1 MFRTFKI
8 LALGLTLSACSEPG
22 STISASTGLESRR
35 EKAMSRPEEQ
45 SFDGWGPFVFGM
57 VFADALT
64 AYPGV
69 AWDAGAV
76 RKCRAEIGTRPCTLE
91 AADGLQL
98 PPLAGIAMR
107 PSLLFN
113 QPGKLAAIRLQ
124 NFLRGDIDLNRC
136 KSVHDRLRE
145 HLRESWG
152 APAAKPLQSMGAGG
166 GAVIDRDSFQ
176 SRPDGRGII
185 LETSYIGAAESGSA
199 VCHLSIAYRGPQS
212 LQPPPEDRPHP
223 LKNWY

>member
-22 STISASTGLESRR
+22 STISASTGSGSQR
-35 EKAMSRPEEQ
+35 EKAMPQPEEKP
-45 SFDGWGPFVFGM
+45 FDGWGPFAFGM
-57 VFADALT
+57 DFADALT

-91 AADGLQL
+91 AAEGLQL
-98 PPLAGIAMR
+98 PPFAGIAMR
-107 PSLLFN
+107 PKLLFN

-124 NFLRGDIDLNRC
+124 NFLRGDIDLDQC
-136 KSVHDRLRE
+136 KSVHGRLRE

-152 APAAKPLQSMGAGG
+152 PPAAKPLQSKGAGG
-166 GAVIDRDSFQ
+166 GAVIDRESFQ

-185 LETSYIGAAESGSA
+185 LETSYIGAAKSGSA
-199 VCHLSIAYRGPQS
+199 VCHLSIAYRGPES